1 MMYSVELPKEIF
13 SPPSYNSL
21 FFNMSDKFDSFVFI
35 QSIALGKLLLEFLLQ
50 ALMFSALRG
59 LFSGMC
65 EIIIAGGFLVSKST
79 FSSANT
85 ILFDTYISNEGAPK
99 NMHEATNNVKK
110 RENLNNIITFIF
122 TTKFCVE
129 LLLLH
134 FI

>member
-1 MMYSVELPKEIF
+1 
-13 SPPSYNSL
+13 
-21 FFNMSDKFDSFVFI
+21 
-35 QSIALGKLLLEFLLQ
+35 
-50 ALMFSALRG
+50 MFSALRG

-99 NMHEATNNVKK
+99 NMHEAINNVKK